1 MLSGLQA
8 EAQLL
13 IGNGELQ
20 SNDVVTEVLAA
31 GENDLVELGLV
42 DEEVLQLRSL
52 NTSDDNL

>member
-42 DEEVLQLRSL
+42 DEEVLQ
-52 NTSDDNL
+52 